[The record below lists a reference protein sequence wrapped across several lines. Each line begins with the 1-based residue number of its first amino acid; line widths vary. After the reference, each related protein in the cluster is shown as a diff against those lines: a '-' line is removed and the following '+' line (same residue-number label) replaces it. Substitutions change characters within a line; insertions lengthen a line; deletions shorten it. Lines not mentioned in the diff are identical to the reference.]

1 MDILDSF
8 PILYEG
14 GVNFYFFSQL
24 YDPGPGILSVPRV
37 YDLLETIE
45 NPFLEVLK
53 SLSDS

>member
-8 PILYEG
+8 PILYDG